1 VKHWWIQ
8 VARYAF
14 PQIQGLSVIL
24 FLIVVGNT
32 LNVLKPWPLKL
43 IIDYVLR
50 GSPLPE
56 VVSPLNS
63 LPGGDSS
70 LGLLGW
76 LSAGTVFVFLAYQG
90 INIIQGYVSDGVGKR
105 IVYNLG
111 LNIFDRLQRL
121 SLGFHVRQRAGDLVR
136 RVMTDSDCVRELVM
150 DTFYPAL
157 TSLVS
162 LGMMFTVMW
171 SLDRSLAMLAILVA
185 PAHIFLIR
193 LFNRPMMERTY
204 HHEELEGEMMALA
217 EQTLTAIPIVQAF
230 GREEYENKRW
240 RKLSQRTLRAYQR
253 TIISQMQFKIGVSG
267 TTALGTA
274 VVMIIGGIHVL
285 KGSLTIGSLIVF
297 LSYVASLYGP
307 METLSYLSYNYA
319 SAAAK
324 ARRVLE
330 VLNTV
335 EEVRDV
341 SNAKSFPLNPSGIT
355 GHVRFEK
362 VTFGYETGRPV
373 LKDVSLQVH
382 PKETL
387 ALVGPTGAGKS
398 TLVSL
403 IPRLFDPWQGQVT
416 INGVDVREVKLSSL
430 RSHVAL
436 VLQEPFLLPL
446 TVSENIAYGLPRAS
460 HDDVVAAARMAN
472 AHEFIVKLPEGY
484 YTVIGERGTTLS
496 GGQKQRLAIARAL
509 LKKAP
514 ILILD
519 EPTSALDAEAE
530 AQLLE
535 ALERLMEGR
544 TTFIIAHR
552 LSTIRYA
559 DRIVVLDQG
568 NIVESGSHEELIA
581 FHGHYHRF
589 HTLQNS

>member
-1 VKHWWIQ
+1 M
-8 VARYAF
+8 
-14 PQIQGLSVIL
+14 VIL
-24 FLIVVGNT
+24 LLMFVGDALI
-32 LNVLKPWPLKL
+32 VLKPWPLKL

-56 VVSPLNS
+56 MVSPINR

-76 LSAGTVFVFLAYQG
+76 LAAATVLIFLAHEG
-90 INIIQGYVSDGVGKR
+90 INILQGYVRDGAGKR
-105 IVYNLG
+105 MVYNLG
-111 LNIFDRLQRL
+111 SNIFDRLQRL
-121 SLGFHVRQRAGDLVR
+121 SLRFHGQQRAGDLVR

-150 DTFYPAL
+150 DTCYPAL

-162 LGMMFTVMW
+162 LGMMFAVMW
-171 SLDRSLAMLAILVA
+171 AILVA

-193 LFNRPMMERTY
+193 LFNRPMMERSY
-204 HHEELEGEMMALA
+204 QHQQLEGEMMALA
-217 EQTLTAIPIVQAF
+217 EQTLTAIPVVQAF
-230 GREEYENKRW
+230 GREEYEDQRW
-240 RKLSQRTLRAYQR
+240 RKLSLSTLRAYQR
-253 TIISQMQFKIGVSG
+253 TIVSEMQFKIGVSG

-274 VVMIIGGIHVL
+274 FIMVFGGIHVL
-285 KGSLTIGSLIVF
+285 NGSLTIGSLIVF

-307 METLSYLSYNYA
+307 METLSYLSYKYA

-330 VLNTV
+330 VLDTV

-341 SNAKSFPLNPSGIT
+341 SNAKPFPLNPSGAA
-355 GHVRFEK
+355 GQVCLEK

-373 LKDVSLQVH
+373 LKEATLQVK
-382 PKETL
+382 PGETL

-403 IPRLFDPWQGQVT
+403 ILRLFDPWQGQVS
-416 INGVDVREVKLSSL
+416 IDGVDVRDIKLSSL
-430 RSHVAL
+430 RSNVAL

-446 TVSENIAYGLPRAS
+446 TVAENIAYGRPGAS
-460 HDDVVAAARMAN
+460 HDEVVAAATLAN
-472 AHEFIVKLPEGY
+472 SHEFIMRLPEGY
-484 YTVIGERGTTLS
+484 DTAVGERGATLS

-509 LKKAP
+509 LKNAP

-519 EPTSALDAEAE
+519 EPSSALDAEAE
-530 AQLLE
+530 TRLLD
-535 ALERLMEGR
+535 ALERLMAGR

-552 LSTIRYA
+552 LSTIRFA
-559 DRIVVLDQG
+559 DRIAVLDQG
-568 NIVESGSHEELIA
+568 RITEIGSHQELLAADGQYQRLYMIQ
-581 FHGHYHRF
+581 HG
-589 HTLQNS
+589 LQSPDRKS

>member
-1 VKHWWIQ
+1 MRQWWIQ

-14 PQIQGLSVIL
+14 PQGRGLTVIL
-24 FLIVVGNT
+24 LLMLVGDVLI
-32 LNVLKPWPLKL
+32 VLKPWPLKL

-56 VVSPLNS
+56 MVSPINR

-76 LSAGTVFVFLAYQG
+76 LAAATVLIFLAHEG
-90 INIIQGYVSDGVGKR
+90 INILQGYVRDGAGKR
-105 IVYNLG
+105 MVYNLG
-111 LNIFDRLQRL
+111 SNIFDRLQRL
-121 SLGFHVRQRAGDLVR
+121 SLRFHGQQRAGDLVR

-150 DTFYPAL
+150 DTCYPAL

-162 LGMMFTVMW
+162 LGMMFAVMW
-171 SLDRSLAMLAILVA
+171 TLDRSLAMLAILVA
-185 PAHIFLIR
+185 PAHVFLIR
-193 LFNRPMMERTY
+193 LFNRPMMERSY
-204 HHEELEGEMMALA
+204 QHQQLEGEMMALA
-217 EQTLTAIPIVQAF
+217 EQTLTAIPLVQAF
-230 GREEYENKRW
+230 GREEHEDKRW
-240 RKLSQRTLRAYQR
+240 RKLSQSTLWAYQR
-253 TIISQMQFKIGVSG
+253 TIISEMQFKIGVTG

-274 VVMIIGGIHVL
+274 FIMVLGGIHVL

-307 METLSYLSYNYA
+307 METLSYLTYKYA

-330 VLNTV
+330 VLDTV

-341 SNAKSFPLNPSGIT
+341 SNAKPFPVNPSGET
-355 GHVRFEK
+355 RHVRFEK
-362 VTFGYETGRPV
+362 VTFGYETNRPV
-373 LKDVSLQVH
+373 LKDVTLQVQ
-382 PKETL
+382 PGETL

-403 IPRLFDPWQGQVT
+403 ILRLFDPWQGQVS
-416 INGVDVREVKLSSL
+416 IDGVDVRQVKLSSL
-430 RSHVAL
+430 RANVAL

-446 TVSENIAYGLPRAS
+446 TVAENIAYGRPGAS
-460 HDDVVAAARMAN
+460 HDEVVVAATLAN
-472 AHEFIVKLPEGY
+472 SHEFIMRLPEGY
-484 YTVIGERGTTLS
+484 DTAVGERGATLS

-509 LKKAP
+509 LKNAP

-530 AQLLE
+530 ARLLE
-535 ALERLMEGR
+535 ALGRLMKGR

-559 DRIVVLDQG
+559 DQIVVLDQG
-568 NIVESGSHEELIA
+568 KIVEIGSHQELLA
-581 FHGHYHRF
+581 SNGHYHRF
-589 HTLQNS
+589 HTLQNY